1 MYRFPLSR
9 PDDRSPYRGGGH
21 ASAPAAVPPAASA
34 SPRGAW
40 RGLLRCARPAAAG
53 ALFCL
58 LGALALPAAAG
69 HDEWTSVP
77 EETEQV
83 CSPLPSEPPAPTCD
97 GGNEAGVIL
106 VGGSAPSEG
115 SVRICHDN
123 EFRSVCDDFFYHRQS
138 AAAGVV
144 CRQLGYPTGV
154 ATQRSYFVG
163 DTGAV
168 SYWLDDLVC
177 RGLEGT
183 LGDCRNAGWGRHN
196 CGASERAGAICT
208 TRVTGLRPAAGKRQV
223 SLAWDEP
230 RSRYDRGITGHEYR
244 YKTLSEDG
252 YGPWRAIPD
261 SAAMG
266 ANVASY
272 TVTGLFEGTWYSFQ
286 VRILGGGNAS
296 DPGTAGVRTAG
307 EANRLPEFA
316 GPQKRSVA
324 ENAAAGAAVGAPVT
338 ATDADGETL
347 SYSLEAADDHASFT
361 IEPSSGQIR
370 TTAAHDHE
378 ARSRY
383 SVTVKADDGEGGT
396 GTVAV
401 TIEIADVEEQP
412 TDVEIVTGP
421 GSDGV
426 WSAGERVEARVRFAV
441 PVRVAVPAGGRAPD
455 LLLAFYGGGG
465 RVTSFGRAAY
475 TGGSGTDTLSFAY
488 TVTLADAGAGSVVVP
503 RNALRSGDAS
513 IEHASGGR
521 ARARAGV
528 SRPSPAAEGGRMAF
542 RVSLARAAAYPV
554 TVDYATADGTAT
566 EGEDYEAVGDTLTFA
581 PGETEKTVEVP
592 LLEDRAAEG
601 DETLTLR
608 LSNAR
613 SSPPQELSVD
623 LSPDEAEG
631 TIADGSGAAETDTGP
646 SPLTAAFEGM
656 PEAHDGESAFRFR
669 VAFSEPIAI
678 SFRSLREDA
687 FQVAGGRV
695 TRGTRVDRRKDL
707 FEITVEPD
715 GGGELTIA
723 LPAGRECSVSGA
735 ICTWGPPRKPLTD
748 TPTATVA
755 GPAEESAPAPLTA
768 SFVDVPAEH
777 DGETAF
783 KLRIAFSE
791 PLSWMNGRRLRE
803 DVVAVSGGRA
813 TKAGRVNRRRDLW
826 KLTVEPDSLADVTVT
841 LAAGAACDTSA
852 AVCTKDGRALS
863 NTIST
868 TVRGPVAV
876 SVADARAE
884 EGTDETI
891 DFAVTLSRAASG
903 TVAVAYATADG
914 TATAGEDYT
923 ARKGQLTFDPGE
935 TEKTVRV
942 PVLDDVVD
950 EGEETFTLRLLNA
963 SGVRIADGV
972 ATGTIENSD
981 PLPQAW
987 LARFGRTAAGHVV
1000 DAIGERVGVDRAG
1013 GTLLTLGGHRVGLD
1027 GGRAA
1032 TRGDKGFLPDS
1043 DAADGWLG
1051 GEDAASRVW
1060 TLTGREL
1067 LLGSSFRLALG
1078 EEGGIADGTRWT
1090 AWGRA
1095 AATRF
1100 DSDADGLSLD
1110 GDVTTVTLG
1119 ADAAW
1124 SRWLA
1129 GVAVA
1134 RSTGKG
1140 GFRNH
1145 GARAGH
1151 PDRGTGRL
1159 ESTLTS
1165 VHPYARVDVS
1175 ERLSLWG
1182 VLGYGTGEVM
1192 LATDANGG
1200 RWTADTTLRMAAA
1213 GARSVLVPATESG
1226 GLELAAR
1233 TDALLMRITSEA
1245 VSGGDAGNL
1254 AASEADTSRLRL
1266 ILEGSR
1272 SFAVGGGTLTP
1283 SLEAGL
1289 RHDGGDAETGTGVEL
1304 GAGLRYAD
1312 PESGLTVEGSVRTLV
1327 AHEASGYE
1335 EWGAS
1340 GSVRLDPGAS
1350 GRGLSLTLRPAW
1362 GAATGGAERLWGF
1375 HDARSFAANEELDAQ
1390 GRLDTEIAYG
1400 FGAFGGRGLAT
1411 PYAGF
1416 GLSQDGH
1423 RIWRAGA
1430 RWSLG
1435 PVLAMSLD
1443 GTRREPVNDDA
1454 PEHGLKL
1461 GASLRW

>member
-69 HDEWTSVP
+69 HDEWISVP

-83 CSPLPSEPPAPTCD
+83 CRPLPSGPPTPTCD
-97 GGNEAGVIL
+97 GGTEGGVIL

-123 EFRSVCDDFFYHRQS
+123 EFRSVCDDFFTHRG
-138 AAAGVV
+138 AGVV
-144 CRQLGYPTGV
+144 CRQLGYATGV
-154 ATQRSYFVG
+154 PTYRSRFVG

-168 SYWLDDLVC
+168 SYWLDDVNC
-177 RGLEGT
+177 SGT
-183 LGDCRNAGWGRHN
+183 EANLGDCPHPGWGRHN
-196 CGASERAGAICT
+196 CVASERVGVICT
-208 TRVTGLRPAAGKRQV
+208 TRVTGIYAVGGERQV
-223 SLAWDEP
+223 SLSWDAP
-230 RSRYDRGITGHEYR
+230 PSRHDRGITGHEYR
-244 YKTLSEDG
+244 YKTISEDG
-252 YGPWRAIPD
+252 WGPWRAIPD
-261 SAAMG
+261 SASRG

-347 SYSLEAADDHASFT
+347 SYSLEAANDHASFT

-412 TDVEIVTGP
+412 TDAEIVTSPGP
-421 GSDGV
+421 DGV

-441 PVRVAVPAGGRAPD
+441 PVRVALPAGGQAPE

-475 TGGSGTDTLSFAY
+475 TGGSGTETLSFAY
-488 TVTLADAGAGSVVVP
+488 TVTEADAGAGSVVVP

-513 IEHASGGR
+513 IEHASGAP

-528 SRPSPAAEGGRMAF
+528 SRPSRAPEGGTMAF

-554 TVDYATADGTAT
+554 TVDYATSDGTAT
-566 EGEDYEAVGDTLTFA
+566 EGEDYGAVRDTLTFA

-592 LLEDRAAEG
+592 LMADTAAEG

-613 SSPPQELSVD
+613 SSSPQELSVD

-631 TIADGSGAAETDTGP
+631 TIADAPGAAEAAQAVL
-646 SPLTAAFEGM
+646 PLTASFEGM

-715 GGGELTIA
+715 GAGEVTIS

-768 SFVDVPAEH
+768 SFVGVPAEH

-783 KLRIAFSE
+783 TLRIAFSE

-803 DVVAVSGGRA
+803 DVVAVAGGRA

-841 LAAGAACDTSA
+841 LAAGAACDTPA

-1000 DAIGERVGVDRAG
+1000 DAIGERVGGDRAG
-1013 GTLLTLGGHRVGLD
+1013 GTLLMLGGQRVGLD

-1051 GEDAASRVW
+1051 GEDAPSRAW
-1060 TLTGREL
+1060 TLTGGQL

-1100 DSDADGLSLD
+1100 DGDADGLSLD

-1272 SFAVGGGTLTP
+1272 AFDLGSGTLTP

-1289 RHDGGDAETGTGVEL
+1289 RHDGGDAETGTGVEV

-1362 GAATGGAERLWGF
+1362 GAASGGAERLWGF
-1375 HDARSFAANEELDAQ
+1375 RDARSFAENEELDAQ

-1400 FGAFGGRGLAT
+1400 FGAFGGRGVAT

-1416 GLSQDGH
+1416 GLSQDGD
-1423 RIWRAGA
+1423 RTWRAGA

-1461 GASLRW
+1461 GASLGW

>member
-1 MYRFPLSR
+1 MR
-9 PDDRSPYRGGGH
+9 
-21 ASAPAAVPPAASA
+21 A
-34 SPRGAW
+34 
-40 RGLLRCARPAAAG
+40 AAAG

-69 HDEWTSVP
+69 HEEWTSVP
-77 EETEQV
+77 EETEPV
-83 CSPLPSEPPAPTCD
+83 CRPLPSGPPAPTCD
-97 GGNEAGVIL
+97 GGTERGVIL
-106 VGGSAPSEG
+106 VGGSVPSEG
-115 SVRICHDN
+115 SVRICHNN
-123 EFRSVCDDFFYHRQS
+123 EYRSVCDDFFTHRG
-138 AAAGVV
+138 AGVA
-144 CRQLGYPTGV
+144 CRQLGYATGV
-154 ATQRSYFVG
+154 PTYRSHFVG
-163 DTGAV
+163 NAGPV
-168 SYWLDDLVC
+168 SYWLDDVDC
-177 RGLEGT
+177 RSTEAN
-183 LGDCRNAGWGRHN
+183 LGDCPHPGWGLHN
-196 CGASERAGAICT
+196 CGANERAGVMCM
-208 TRVTGLRPAAGKRQV
+208 TRVTGLRATAGKRQV

-230 RSRYDRGITGHEYR
+230 RSRYDGGFTGHEYR

-261 SAAMG
+261 SAATE

-316 GPQKRSVA
+316 WPQKRSVA
-324 ENAAAGAAVGAPVT
+324 ENSAAGAAVGAPVT
-338 ATDADGETL
+338 ASDADGETL
-347 SYSLEAADDHASFT
+347 RYSLEAVGDHASFT

-370 TTAAHDHE
+370 TRAVHDHE
-378 ARSRY
+378 ARNRY

-412 TDVEIVTGP
+412 TDAEIVTGP
-421 GSDGV
+421 GPDGV

-441 PVRVAVPAGGRAPD
+441 PVRVAVPVGGRAPE

-475 TGGSGTDTLSFAY
+475 TGGSGTETLSFAY
-488 TVTLADAGAGSVVVP
+488 TVTEADAGAGSVVVP
-503 RNALRSGDAS
+503 RNALRSEDAS

-542 RVSLARAAAYPV
+542 RVSLARAASYPV
-554 TVDYATADGTAT
+554 RVDYATADGTAT
-566 EGEDYEAVGDTLTFA
+566 AGEDYGAVRDTLTFA

-631 TIADGSGAAETDTGP
+631 TIADGSGAAEAAQAV
-646 SPLTAAFEGM
+646 SSLTASFEGM

-669 VAFSEPIAI
+669 VAFSEDIGI

-687 FQVAGGRV
+687 FTVTGGRV
-695 TRGTRVDRRKDL
+695 AQGRRVDGRRDL

-715 GGGELTIA
+715 SNEAVAISLPAGRACGVSGAICTKGENRRQLTNTPTATVAGPEAGSGPAPLTARFVGMPAEHRGEGGFRFRVAFSEDIGISFRSLREDAFTVTGGRVTGGKRVDGRRDLFEMTVRPDPVADVTIT

-735 ICTWGPPRKPLTD
+735 ICTKGENRRGLSYAISALVP
-748 TPTATVA
+748 
-755 GPAEESAPAPLTA
+755 GPAALTA
-768 SFVDVPAEH
+768 
-777 DGETAF
+777 
-783 KLRIAFSE
+783 
-791 PLSWMNGRRLRE
+791 
-803 DVVAVSGGRA
+803 
-813 TKAGRVNRRRDLW
+813 
-826 KLTVEPDSLADVTVT
+826 
-841 LAAGAACDTSA
+841 
-852 AVCTKDGRALS
+852 
-863 NTIST
+863 
-868 TVRGPVAV
+868 
-876 SVADARAE
+876 ADARAR
-884 EGTDETI
+884 EGEDETI
-891 DFAVTLSRAASG
+891 DFAVTLSRAASA
-903 TVAVAYATADG
+903 TVTVDFATADG
-914 TATAGEDYT
+914 TAAAGSDYT
-923 ARKGQLTFDPGE
+923 ASTGTLTFRPGE
-935 TEKTVRV
+935 TAKAVSV
-942 PVLDDVVD
+942 ALLDDAHD
-950 EGEETFTLRLLNA
+950 EGEETLTFRLSNA
-963 SGVRIADGV
+963 SGARIADGV

-1013 GTLLTLGGHRVGLD
+1013 GTLLTLGGQRVGLD
-1027 GGRAA
+1027 GGRAG
-1032 TRGDKGFLPDS
+1032 TLGDKGFLPDS
-1043 DAADGWLG
+1043 DAADGWLR
-1051 GEDAASRVW
+1051 GEDAASRAW

-1100 DSDADGLSLD
+1100 DGDADGLSLD

-1140 GFRNH
+1140 GFRDH

-1192 LATDANGG
+1192 LAMDANGES
-1200 RWTADTTLRMAAA
+1200 WTADTTLRMAAA
-1213 GARSVLVPATESG
+1213 GARSVLVPATVSG

-1266 ILEGSR
+1266 ILEGGR

-1312 PESGLTVEGSVRTLV
+1312 PESGLTVEASVRTLV

-1362 GAATGGAERLWGF
+1362 GAATGGAGRLWGF
-1375 HDARSFAANEELDAQ
+1375 RDARAFAANEELDAQ

>member
-1 MYRFPLSR
+1 M
-9 PDDRSPYRGGGH
+9 
-21 ASAPAAVPPAASA
+21 
-34 SPRGAW
+34 
-40 RGLLRCARPAAAG
+40 
-53 ALFCL
+53 
-58 LGALALPAAAG
+58 
-69 HDEWTSVP
+69 
-77 EETEQV
+77 
-83 CSPLPSEPPAPTCD
+83 
-97 GGNEAGVIL
+97 
-106 VGGSAPSEG
+106 
-115 SVRICHDN
+115 
-123 EFRSVCDDFFYHRQS
+123 
-138 AAAGVV
+138 
-144 CRQLGYPTGV
+144 
-154 ATQRSYFVG
+154 
-163 DTGAV
+163 
-168 SYWLDDLVC
+168 
-177 RGLEGT
+177 
-183 LGDCRNAGWGRHN
+183 
-196 CGASERAGAICT
+196 
-208 TRVTGLRPAAGKRQV
+208 
-223 SLAWDEP
+223 
-230 RSRYDRGITGHEYR
+230 
-244 YKTLSEDG
+244 
-252 YGPWRAIPD
+252 
-261 SAAMG
+261 
-266 ANVASY
+266 ASY
-272 TVTGLFEGTWYSFQ
+272 TVTGLTKPGTVYRFQ
-286 VRILGGGNAS
+286 VRIVGGGHAS
-296 DPGTAGVRTAG
+296 EPATASVRTAG
-307 EANRLPEFA
+307 EANRLPKFA

-370 TTAAHDHE
+370 TRAVHDHE
-378 ARSRY
+378 ERSRY
-383 SVTVKADDGEGGT
+383 SVTVKADDGEGGA

-465 RVTSFGRAAY
+465 RVGSFGRAAY

-488 TVTLADAGAGSVVVP
+488 TMTQADAGAVSVLVP
-503 RNALRSGDAS
+503 GNALRSGDAS

-542 RVSLARAAAYPV
+542 RVSLARAASYPV
-554 TVDYATADGTAT
+554 RVDYATADGTAT

-631 TIADGSGAAETDTGP
+631 TIADGSGAAEAAQAV
-646 SPLTAAFEGM
+646 SSLTASFEGM

-695 TRGTRVDRRKDL
+695 TRGKRVDRRKDL

-715 GGGELTIA
+715 GGGDVAIS
-723 LPAGRECSVSGA
+723 LPADRECSVSGA
-735 ICTWGPPRKPLTD
+735 ICTWGPPRKQLTN
-748 TPTATVA
+748 TPMATVA
-755 GPAEESAPAPLTA
+755 GPAVETGPAPLTA
-768 SFVDVPAEH
+768 RFVDMPSEH
-777 DGETAF
+777 DGESAF
-783 KLRIAFSE
+783 TLRIAFSE

-803 DVVAVSGGRA
+803 NVVAVAGGRA

-841 LAAGAACDTSA
+841 LAAGAACGTPA

-1000 DAIGERVGVDRAG
+1000 DAIGERVGGDRAG
-1013 GTLLTLGGHRVGLD
+1013 GTLLMLGGQRVGLD
-1027 GGRAA
+1027 GGR
-1032 TRGDKGFLPDS
+1032 TGTLKGFLPDS

-1051 GEDAASRVW
+1051 GEDAASRAW
-1060 TLTGREL
+1060 TLTGGQL

-1100 DSDADGLSLD
+1100 DGDADGLSLD

-1272 SFAVGGGTLTP
+1272 AFDLGSGTLTP

-1289 RHDGGDAETGTGVEL
+1289 RHDGGDAETGTGVEV

-1362 GAATGGAERLWGF
+1362 GAASGGAERLWGF
-1375 HDARSFAANEELDAQ
+1375 RDARSFAENEELDAQ

-1411 PYAGF
+1411 PYAGL
-1416 GLSQDGH
+1416 GLSQDGD
-1423 RIWRAGA
+1423 RTWRTGA

-1461 GASLRW
+1461 GASLGW

>member
-1 MYRFPLSR
+1 MR
-9 PDDRSPYRGGGH
+9 
-21 ASAPAAVPPAASA
+21 A
-34 SPRGAW
+34 
-40 RGLLRCARPAAAG
+40 AAAG
-53 ALFCL
+53 ALFCI
-58 LGALALPAAAG
+58 LGALALPAGAED
-69 HDEWTSVP
+69 DEWMSVP

-83 CSPLPSEPPAPTCD
+83 CRPLPSGPPAPTCD
-97 GGNEAGVIL
+97 GGNERGVIL

-177 RGLEGT
+177 RGLEAT
-183 LGDCRNAGWGRHN
+183 LGDCRHPGWGLHN

-272 TVTGLFEGTWYSFQ
+272 TVTGLFEGTWHSFQ

-324 ENAAAGAAVGAPVT
+324 ENSAAGAAVGAPVT
-338 ATDADGETL
+338 ASDADGETL
-347 SYSLEAADDHASFT
+347 RYSLEAVGDHASFT
-361 IEPSSGQIR
+361 IEASSGQIR
-370 TTAAHDHE
+370 TRAVHDHE

-383 SVTVKADDGEGGT
+383 SVTVKADDGEGGA

-401 TIEIADVEEQP
+401 AIEIADVEEQP
-412 TDVEIVTGP
+412 TDAEIVTGP

-426 WSAGERVEARVRFAV
+426 WSAGERVEARVRFGV
-441 PVRVAVPAGGRAPD
+441 PVRVALPAGGRAPE

-475 TGGSGTDTLSFAY
+475 TGGSGTETLSFAY
-488 TVTLADAGAGSVVVP
+488 TVTEADAGAGSVVVP

-513 IEHASGGR
+513 IEHASGAP

-528 SRPSPAAEGGRMAF
+528 SRPSRAPEGGTMAF
-542 RVSLARAAAYPV
+542 RVSLARVAAYPV
-554 TVDYATADGTAT
+554 TVDYATSDGTAT
-566 EGEDYEAVGDTLTFA
+566 EGEDYGAVRDTLTFA

-592 LLEDRAAEG
+592 LLADTAAEG

-623 LSPDEAEG
+623 LSPEEAEG
-631 TIADGSGAAETDTGP
+631 TIADGPGAAEAAQAVL
-646 SPLTAAFEGM
+646 PLTASFEGM

-715 GGGELTIA
+715 GAGDVAIA

-735 ICTWGPPRKPLTD
+735 ICTKGENRKQLTN

-755 GPAEESAPAPLTA
+755 GPAVESAPAPLTA

-791 PLSWMNGRRLRE
+791 TIRMSGRRLRD
-803 DVVAVSGGRA
+803 DVVAVAGGRV
-813 TKAGRVNRRRDLW
+813 TKARRVNKRKDLW

-841 LAAGAACDTSA
+841 LAAGAACDTPA

-876 SVADARAE
+876 LVADARAE

-942 PVLDDVVD
+942 PVLDDMVD

-963 SGVRIADGV
+963 SGARIADDV

-1000 DAIGERVGVDRAG
+1000 EAIGERVGGDRAG
-1013 GTLLTLGGHRVGLD
+1013 GTLLMLGGQRVGLD

-1043 DAADGWLG
+1043 DAADGWLR
-1051 GEDAASRVW
+1051 GEDAVSRAW

-1078 EEGGIADGTRWT
+1078 EEGGIAEGTRWT

-1100 DSDADGLSLD
+1100 EGDADGLSLD

-1145 GARAGH
+1145 GARGGH
-1151 PDRGTGRL
+1151 PDRSTGRL

-1272 SFAVGGGTLTP
+1272 AFDLGSGTLTP

-1289 RHDGGDAETGTGVEL
+1289 RHDGGDAETGTGVEV

-1327 AHEASGYE
+1327 AHEDSSYE

-1350 GRGLSLTLRPAW
+1350 GHGLSLTLRPAW
-1362 GAATGGAERLWGF
+1362 GAASGGAGRLWGL

-1411 PYAGF
+1411 PYAGL
-1416 GLSQDGH
+1416 GLSQDGD
-1423 RIWRAGA
+1423 RTWRTGA

-1435 PVLAMSLD
+1435 SSLAMSLD

-1454 PEHGLKL
+1454 PEHGLIL
-1461 GASLRW
+1461 RASLGW

>member
-1 MYRFPLSR
+1 MR
-9 PDDRSPYRGGGH
+9 
-21 ASAPAAVPPAASA
+21 A
-34 SPRGAW
+34 
-40 RGLLRCARPAAAG
+40 AAAG

-83 CSPLPSEPPAPTCD
+83 CRPLPSGPPAPTCD
-97 GGNEAGVIL
+97 GGNERGVIL
-106 VGGSAPSEG
+106 VGGSVPSEG
-115 SVRICHDN
+115 SVRICHNN
-123 EFRSVCDDFFYHRQS
+123 EYRSVCDDFFTHRG
-138 AAAGVV
+138 AGVA
-144 CRQLGYPTGV
+144 CRQLGYATGV
-154 ATQRSYFVG
+154 PTYRSHFVG
-163 DTGAV
+163 NAGPV
-168 SYWLDDLVC
+168 SYWLDDVDC
-177 RGLEGT
+177 RSTEAN
-183 LGDCRNAGWGRHN
+183 LGDCPHPGWGLHN
-196 CGASERAGAICT
+196 CGANERAGVMCM
-208 TRVTGLRPAAGKRQV
+208 TRVTGLRATAGKRQV

-230 RSRYDRGITGHEYR
+230 RSRYDGGFTGHEYR

-252 YGPWRAIPD
+252 YGPWQAIPD
-261 SAAMG
+261 SAATE

-324 ENAAAGAAVGAPVT
+324 ENSAAGAAVGAPVT
-338 ATDADGETL
+338 ASDADGETL
-347 SYSLEAADDHASFT
+347 RYSLEAVGDHASFT

-370 TTAAHDHE
+370 TRAVHDRE
-378 ARSRY
+378 ARNRY
-383 SVTVKADDGEGGT
+383 SVTVKADDGEGGI

-412 TDVEIVTGP
+412 TDAEIVTGP

-426 WSAGERVEARVRFAV
+426 WSAGERVEARVRFGV
-441 PVRVAVPAGGRAPD
+441 PVRVALPAGGRAPE
-455 LLLAFYGGGG
+455 LLLAFYGGDG
-465 RVTSFGRAAY
+465 RVGSFGRAAY
-475 TGGSGTDTLSFAY
+475 TGGSGTETLSFAY
-488 TVTLADAGAGSVVVP
+488 TVTEADAGAGSVVVP

-528 SRPSPAAEGGRMAF
+528 SRPSPAAEGGTMAF

-592 LLEDRAAEG
+592 LLADTAAEG

-631 TIADGSGAAETDTGP
+631 TIADGPGAAEAAQAV
-646 SPLTAAFEGM
+646 SPLTASLEGM
-656 PEAHDGESAFRFR
+656 PEAHDGSNVFHFR
-669 VAFSEPIAI
+669 VAFSEDIGI

-687 FQVAGGRV
+687 FAVTGGRV
-695 TRGTRVDRRKDL
+695 TQGRRVDGRRDL

-715 GGGELTIA
+715 SNEAVTIS
-723 LPAGRECSVSGA
+723 LPAGRECGVSGA
-735 ICTWGPPRKPLTD
+735 ICTKGENRRQLTN

-755 GPAEESAPAPLTA
+755 GPEAGSGPAPLTA
-768 SFVDVPAEH
+768 RFVGMPAEH
-777 DGETAF
+777 RGEGGF
-783 KLRIAFSE
+783 RFRVAFSE
-791 PLSWMNGRRLRE
+791 DIGISFRSLRE
-803 DVVAVSGGRA
+803 DALTVTGGRVTGGKRVDGRRDLFEMTVRPDSVADVTITLPAGRECAVSGA
-813 TKAGRVNRRRDLW
+813 ICTKGENRRGLSYAISALVPGPAA
-826 KLTVEPDSLADVTVT
+826 LT
-841 LAAGAACDTSA
+841 
-852 AVCTKDGRALS
+852 
-863 NTIST
+863 
-868 TVRGPVAV
+868 
-876 SVADARAE
+876 VADARAR
-884 EGTDETI
+884 EGEDETI
-891 DFAVTLSRAASG
+891 DFAVTLSRAASA
-903 TVAVAYATADG
+903 TVTVDYGTADG
-914 TATAGEDYT
+914 TAAAGSDYT
-923 ARKGQLTFDPGE
+923 ASTGTLTFRPGE
-935 TEKTVRV
+935 TAKAVSV
-942 PVLDDVVD
+942 ALLDDAHD
-950 EGEETFTLRLLNA
+950 EGEETLTFRLSNA
-963 SGVRIADGV
+963 SGARIADGV

-981 PLPQAW
+981 LLPQAW

-1000 DAIGERVGVDRAG
+1000 DAIGERVGGDRAG
-1013 GTLLTLGGHRVGLD
+1013 GTLLMLGGQRVGLD

-1043 DAADGWLG
+1043 DAADGRLG
-1051 GEDAASRVW
+1051 GEDAVSRAW

-1100 DSDADGLSLD
+1100 DGDADGLSLD

-1140 GFRNH
+1140 GVRDH
-1145 GARAGH
+1145 DARAGH

-1192 LATDANGG
+1192 LAMDANGES
-1200 RWTADTTLRMAAA
+1200 WTADTTLRMAAA

-1272 SFAVGGGTLTP
+1272 SFAVGSGTLTP

-1304 GAGLRYAD
+1304 GGGLRYAD

-1362 GAATGGAERLWGF
+1362 GAASGGAERLWGF
-1375 HDARSFAANEELDAQ
+1375 RDARSFAENEELDAQ

-1416 GLSQDGH
+1416 GLSQDGD
-1423 RIWRAGA
+1423 RTWRAGA

-1461 GASLRW
+1461 GASLGW

>member
-1 MYRFPLSR
+1 MRRPSSSR
-9 PDDRSPYRGGGH
+9 RDHLPPSEGGSP
-21 ASAPAAVPPAASA
+21 APETPPAADGRAATA
-34 SPRGAW
+34 SRRGAS
-40 RGLLRCARPAAAG
+40 RALFRCVRVLAAG
-53 ALFCL
+53 ALLCI
-58 LGALALPAAAG
+58 LGALALPAGAED
-69 HDEWTSVP
+69 DEWMSVP

-83 CSPLPSEPPAPTCD
+83 CRPLPSGPPTPTCD
-97 GGNEAGVIL
+97 GGNERGVIL
-106 VGGSAPSEG
+106 VGGSVPSEG
-115 SVRICHDN
+115 SVRICHNN
-123 EFRSVCDDFFYHRQS
+123 EYRSVCDDFFTHRG
-138 AAAGVV
+138 AGVA
-144 CRQLGYPTGV
+144 CRQLGYATGV
-154 ATQRSYFVG
+154 PTYRSHFVG
-163 DTGAV
+163 NAGPV
-168 SYWLDDLVC
+168 SYWLDDVDC
-177 RGLEGT
+177 RGTEAN
-183 LGDCRNAGWGRHN
+183 LGDCPHPGWGLHN
-196 CGASERAGAICT
+196 CGANERAGVMCM
-208 TRVTGLRPAAGKRQV
+208 TRVTGLRATAGKRQV

-230 RSRYDRGITGHEYR
+230 RSRYDGGFTGHEYR

-261 SAAMG
+261 SAATE

-307 EANRLPEFA
+307 ETNRLPEFA

-324 ENAAAGAAVGAPVT
+324 ENSAAGAAVGAPVT
-338 ATDADGETL
+338 ASDADGETL
-347 SYSLEAADDHASFT
+347 SYSLEAVGDHASFT

-426 WSAGERVEARVRFAV
+426 WSAGERVEARVRFGV
-441 PVRVAVPAGGRAPD
+441 PVRVALPAGGRAPE

-475 TGGSGTDTLSFAY
+475 TGGSGTETLSFAY
-488 TVTLADAGAGSVVVP
+488 TVTEADAGAGSVVVP

-513 IEHASGGR
+513 IEHASGAP

-528 SRPSPAAEGGRMAF
+528 SRPSSAPEGGRMAF
-542 RVSLARAAAYPV
+542 RVSLARAASYPV
-554 TVDYATADGTAT
+554 RVDYATADGTAT

-592 LLEDRAAEG
+592 LLADTAAEG

-631 TIADGSGAAETDTGP
+631 TIADGPGAAEAAQAVL
-646 SPLTAAFEGM
+646 PLTASFEGM

-715 GGGELTIA
+715 GAGEVTIS

-768 SFVDVPAEH
+768 SFVGVPAEH

-783 KLRIAFSE
+783 TLRIAFSE
-791 PLSWMNGRRLRE
+791 PLSWMNGRRLRS
-803 DVVAVSGGRA
+803 DVVAVAGGRA

-841 LAAGAACDTSA
+841 LAAGAACDTPA

-1000 DAIGERVGVDRAG
+1000 EAIGERVGGDRAG
-1013 GTLLTLGGHRVGLD
+1013 GTLLMLGGQRVGLD
-1027 GGRAA
+1027 GGR
-1032 TRGDKGFLPDS
+1032 TGTLKGFLPDS
-1043 DAADGWLG
+1043 GAADGWLR

-1078 EEGGIADGTRWT
+1078 EEGGIAEGTRWT

-1100 DSDADGLSLD
+1100 DGDADGLSLD

-1151 PDRGTGRL
+1151 PDRSTGRL

-1272 SFAVGGGTLTP
+1272 AFDLGSGTLTP

-1289 RHDGGDAETGTGVEL
+1289 RHDGGDAETGTGVEV

-1327 AHEASGYE
+1327 AHEDSSYE

-1362 GAATGGAERLWGF
+1362 GAASGGAERLWGF
-1375 HDARSFAANEELDAQ
+1375 RDARAFAANEELDAQ

-1416 GLSQDGH
+1416 GLSQDGD
-1423 RIWRAGA
+1423 RTWRAGA

-1461 GASLRW
+1461 GASLGW